1 MNVRIYIFT
10 LDKIED
16 RKNVV
21 VILKQKI
28 RNLEFNHEIF
38 SFGQL
43 LQVVS
48 ISSKYCDFWYL
59 LWTKILL
66 FS

>member
-1 MNVRIYIFT
+1 M
-10 LDKIED
+10 
-16 RKNVV
+16 V

-43 LQVVS
+43 LQVVFLLVAQ
-48 ISSKYCDFWYL
+48 IVIFGIYCGQKFLFFHNDN
-59 LWTKILL
+59 ILYV
-66 FS
+66 S